1 MDYKALNNVTILD
14 KFPILVIDKFLDEL
28 VNAVVFNK
36 LDLFLRYN
44 QIQVLEEDI
53 EKMAFRTHDD
63 YYEFLVM
70 SFRLLNAPTTF

>member
-36 LDLFLRYN
+36 LDLFSRYN
-44 QIQVLEEDI
+44 QIRVLEEDI